1 MTSVFVGKI
10 FLEGGLERLSFNSFI
25 RIFNEY
31 DKGRDS
37 NLGTLKWAH
46 FNRSF
51 KHTWSLSSVGN
62 TLSHLCFVGLTEF
75 PKCEYEEMKKK
86 FSVTRCERVQV
97 PQPLRLGT

>member
-1 MTSVFVGKI
+1 MEAKWRNLNNFK
-10 FLEGGLERLSFNSFI
+10 
-25 RIFNEY
+25 RIFNENG
-31 DKGRDS
+31 KGRDS
-37 NLGTLKWAH
+37 NIDTLERAH
-46 FNRSF
+46 LNRSF

-97 PQPLRLGT
+97 PQPLRLGS